1 MHLRNHCNVFIMM
14 ALTLFLGIL
23 FLLPHISFAANG
35 TAVVAANVVNI
46 RNGPGTG
53 CAVISQVGLGQR
65 LPVLSQSGDW
75 YQISLPSGEKGWLAS
90 WLVNVDKDP
99 APAPAP
105 AQNSNQAVVVNVDC
119 ANIRGGPG
127 VNYNL
132 ISQVMSGDRLPVLE
146 KSGDWYKVRLN
157 SGAAGWIAGWLVTA
171 VAATPQATPA
181 PSPPATQGE
190 KIAVVTGSVVNVRSG
205 PGTSNGITGQVYQGN
220 SLPVLGQSGDWYH
233 VRLPSGVTG
242 WVAGWLLSVRA
253 ASPAQPQQPTQPT
266 QPTQPQQPIPGQTDR
281 GGDPRGDSGSNDA
294 SQGNGGNAASQSGKA
309 LSLKISNSG
318 GKTNAVVEADKP
330 FDYNAFFLSSPDRL
344 VVDLKGIAIG
354 DLPASTAVNSKTVR
368 QVRTGYFQK
377 NPDIT
382 RLVFDLSNNAYY
394 VASLSN
400 NNKTLTVQTYIPDIE
415 GSYAGKIIA
424 IDAGHGGPEP
434 GAIGQKGT
442 KEKDVTLDV
451 AKRVARLLE
460 SRGAKVIMTRSG
472 DWDMG
477 LYERTDKANKAKAGL
492 FVSIHINAHTDP
504 AIGGTSTYIYSG
516 NGDRTQA
523 ARIAESDRLARYVQ
537 AELVKTLGLR
547 DIGVKSAN
555 FAVLRTANMPA
566 ILAEL
571 AFISN
576 LPEEKYINTDIF
588 RNGAAEAIVK
598 GIGLY
603 LAEKR
608 AA

>member
-1 MHLRNHCNVFIMM
+1 MYLRYRCNVLIMITM
-14 ALTLFLGIL
+14 TLFLGIL
-23 FLLPHISFAANG
+23 FLLPRFSFAAG
-35 TAVVAANVVNI
+35 DTAVVAAEIVNV
-46 RNGPGTG
+46 RSGPGTG
-53 CAVISQVGLGQR
+53 YALISQVGLGQH
-65 LPVLSQSGDW
+65 LPILNQSGEW
-75 YQISLPSGEKGWLAS
+75 YQISLPSGEKGWLAN
-90 WLVNVDKDP
+90 WLVNVNK
-99 APAPAP
+99 APAATP
-105 AQNSNQAVVVNVDC
+105 AQGSSQTVVVNVDC

-127 VNYNL
+127 ANYNL
-132 ISQVMSGDRLPVLE
+132 VSQVVSGNCLTVLE

-157 SGAAGWIAGWLVTA
+157 TGSTGWIAGWLVT
-171 VAATPQATPA
+171 VAAAAAPPQQPAPTPA
-181 PSPPATQGE
+181 PPATQSE
-190 KIAVVTGSVVNVRSG
+190 KIAIVTGSVVNVRSG
-205 PGTSNGITGQVYQGN
+205 PGTSCGISGQAYQGDN
-220 SLPVLGQSGDWYH
+220 LPVISQSGDWYR
-233 VRLPSGVTG
+233 VKLPGGATG
-242 WVAGWLLSVRA
+242 YIAGWLLSVRA
-253 ASPAQPQQPTQPT
+253 APQPQPT
-266 QPTQPQQPIPGQTDR
+266 QPTQPQQPQQPQQPAPVQTDR
-281 GGDPRGDSGSNDA
+281 GGDPRGDSGKND
-294 SQGNGGNAASQSGKA
+294 SQSGKA

-318 GKTNAVVEADKP
+318 SKTNAVVVADKP
-330 FDYNAFFLSSPDRL
+330 FDYSSFYLSGPDRL

-354 DLPASTAVNSKTVR
+354 DLPAATAVNSKTVR

-382 RLVFDLSNNAYY
+382 RLVFDLSGGVQY

-434 GAIGQKGT
+434 GAVGKNGT
-442 KEKDVTLDV
+442 KEKDITLDV
-451 AKRVARLLE
+451 AKRVAKLLE

-472 DWDMG
+472 DQDVG
-477 LYERTDKANKAKAGL
+477 LYERTDKANKAKAGI

-516 NGDRTQA
+516 ANDRTQA
-523 ARIAESDRLARYVQ
+523 TRIAESDRLARYVQ

-576 LPEEKYINTDIF
+576 KPEEKYINTDVF
-588 RNGAAEAIVK
+588 KNGAAEAIVK

-603 LAEKR
+603 LSERRTA
-608 AA
+608 